1 MNTVDESLN
10 HLIEAVRNSKEFQDY
25 QIVKAKVEKYPEK
38 KRSLDKYRTR
48 MYKIQ
53 NNHGETDL
61 YHHIDEIER
70 ESERFR
76 QDALIDEFLTAELAL
91 CRMVQRINWTLIE
104 ELHFDME
111 IDMELVK
118 EEKYQMIVDE
128 RLVTYI
134 NSLDTGNT
142 PILDEI
148 EREALASF
156 VPIIRKEMQ
165 SFLKVLLSIK
175 RPKRILEVGTAV
187 GFSAILMAEY
197 DPVECEIITIEN
209 YEKRIPIARENFIR
223 AEKEEQIT
231 LLEGDAKDVLE
242 TLTEPFDLIFMDAAK
257 GQYLNFLPR
266 VLELLQPE
274 GILISDNVLQDGDII
289 ESRFAV
295 TRRNRTI
302 HKRMREYLYTL
313 THSEELTTA
322 VLPVGD
328 GITISTKKGR
338 KA

>member
-1 MNTVDESLN
+1 MVHTKTSHHDRMEVFL
-10 HLIEAVRNSKEFQDY
+10 
-25 QIVKAKVEKYPEK
+25 EKY
-38 KRSLDKYRTR
+38 
-48 MYKIQ
+48 
-53 NNHGETDL
+53 
-61 YHHIDEIER
+61 R
-70 ESERFR
+70 EP
-76 QDALIDEFLTAELAL
+76 LPKPL
-91 CRMVQRINWTLIE
+91 E
-104 ELHFDME
+104 EL
-111 IDMELVK
+111 
-118 EEKYQMIVDE
+118 E
-128 RLVTYI
+128 RK
-134 NSLDTGNT
+134 
-142 PILDEI
+142 
-148 EREALASF
+148 ALSED
-156 VPIIRKEMQ
+156 VPIIRSGTRDMLRFLLRERKPKE
-165 SFLKVLLSIK
+165 VLEI
-175 RPKRILEVGTAV
+175 GTAV

-197 DPVECEIITIEN
+197 DPVGCEIITIEN